1 MLLDLWRSIDVA
13 QIPSRKLDR
22 LAISHGEYSIKNQV
36 FLEFDCHSAGRKTE
50 IRIDLI
56 LTRQRIAVLVQPCVV
71 IYVEKIETM
80 MLAQHYAQWYSSS
93 PETGSATMRL
103 TSMPAFSARGRKMSR
118 QA

>member
-71 IYVEKIETM
+71 IYVERIETM
-80 MLAQHYAQWYSSS
+80 MLAQHYVCAEVVEDPYSSFAVFV
-93 PETGSATMRL
+93 P
-103 TSMPAFSARGRKMSR
+103 
-118 QA
+118 Q